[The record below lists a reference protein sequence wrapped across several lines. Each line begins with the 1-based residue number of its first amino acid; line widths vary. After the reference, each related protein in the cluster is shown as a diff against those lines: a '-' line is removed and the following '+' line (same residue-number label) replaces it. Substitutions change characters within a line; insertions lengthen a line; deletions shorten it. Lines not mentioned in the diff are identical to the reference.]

1 MGKIIIVASG
11 KGGTGKTTVT
21 ANIGAA
27 LAMRGDL
34 VALVD
39 MDMGCRNLDITLGL
53 ESSIV
58 YDIFDVIEENCDL
71 DEALIKDTRYE
82 NLYFIPA
89 PQTRDTSS
97 VEDEA
102 VKRIWEKLS
111 SRPEVTALRDGDRAI
126 SVLEDMGIEDVK
138 VVINRVRSDMIDKG
152 IMMNMDDCV
161 DMLGVPV
168 LGIVPDDEELMVAAL
183 KGTLAVSA
191 ENSRAGQAFLNI
203 AARLMGEEVPI
214 MEFDEKESFF
224 DKVKKLFGK

>member
-27 LAMRGDL
+27 LAMRGNL

-102 VKRIWEKLS
+102 VKGIWEKLS
-111 SRPEVTALRDGDRAI
+111 
-126 SVLEDMGIEDVK
+126 
-138 VVINRVRSDMIDKG
+138 
-152 IMMNMDDCV
+152 
-161 DMLGVPV
+161 
-168 LGIVPDDEELMVAAL
+168 
-183 KGTLAVSA
+183 
-191 ENSRAGQAFLNI
+191 
-203 AARLMGEEVPI
+203 
-214 MEFDEKESFF
+214 
-224 DKVKKLFGK
+224 